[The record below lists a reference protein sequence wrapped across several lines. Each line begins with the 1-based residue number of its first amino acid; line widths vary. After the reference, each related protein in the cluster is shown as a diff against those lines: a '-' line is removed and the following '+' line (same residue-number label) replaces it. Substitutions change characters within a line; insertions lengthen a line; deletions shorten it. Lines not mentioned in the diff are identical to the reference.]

1 MLYVAQLYQV
11 LDKSH
16 NIKLCLGRKSLRFHA
31 SLLRCKSITT
41 VVSTMMLMGLGVKL
55 AGIIGVATKRD
66 LPMAYKTCPRLI
78 GRVDAR

>member
-16 NIKLCLGRKSLRFHA
+16 NIKLSLGGKSARYHV

-55 AGIIGVATKRD
+55 AGIIGVAAKRD
-66 LPMAYKTCPRLI
+66 LPMTYKTCPRLI